1 MAKFTDLS
9 NELVL
14 AIASFIRKPAD
25 ILHLCIAERRSYELV
40 QPLLYE
46 TIVFNHIDY
55 PTQAQAHKMR
65 SKIHL
70 LCRCIKMQW
79 RENRRRVDD
88 GPSSGRQ
95 CRSLAINIDERLA
108 YSAYDVIG
116 VCAFVP
122 FLRSFSLISSP
133 PLEGIYPKPETRFEI
148 DQVGR
153 ALQPLRHT
161 LETLTLFIHNQS
173 DCWSRGGIGSLHNFK
188 AMKKLRVQSQ
198 VLLGH
203 DGVLRE
209 APKPLLS
216 QILPPNLEDLTIH
229 CCEYGLEHTDEKIN
243 VARHVEESLDG
254 KPFSTRTFEPDQRLK
269 GTDRRIIES
278 VIVCWLGVSLGSILT
293 YPPFKLKESFDII
306 GRKVN

>member
-25 ILHLCIAERRSYELV
+25 IFHLCIAERRSYELV

-46 TIVFNHIDY
+46 NIVFNHIDY
-55 PTQAQAHKMR
+55 PTHNQARKIR
-65 SKIHL
+65 SNIRL
-70 LCRCIKMQW
+70 LCRCIQIKW
-79 RENRRRVDD
+79 RANSRRVND
-88 GPSSGRQ
+88 GPTSGGE

-108 YSAYDVIG
+108 YDEIG
-116 VCAFVP
+116 ICAFVP
-122 FLRSFSLISSP
+122 FLTSFSLISSP
-133 PLEGIYPKPETRFEI
+133 RHEGISPRPETKIEI

-161 LETLTLFIHNQS
+161 LETLTLYIHNQS
-173 DCWSRGGIGSLHNFK
+173 DCWSRGGIGSLHDFK

-203 DGVLRE
+203 DGVLRK

-229 CCEYGLEHTDEKIN
+229 CCEYGLEHTDKKID
-243 VARHVEESLDG
+243 VAHHVEEPLDG
-254 KPFSTRTFEPDQRLK
+254 KPFSTRTFEPDERLK
-269 GTDRRIIES
+269 GTDRRMIES
-278 VIVCWLGVSLGSILT
+278 VVVCWLGVSLGSILT
-293 YPPFKLKESFDII
+293 HPPFKLKESFDII